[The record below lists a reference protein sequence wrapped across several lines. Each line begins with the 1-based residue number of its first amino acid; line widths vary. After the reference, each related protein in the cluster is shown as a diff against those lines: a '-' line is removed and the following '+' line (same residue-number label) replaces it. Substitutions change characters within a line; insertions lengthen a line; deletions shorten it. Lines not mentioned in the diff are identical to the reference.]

1 MRRGDVRAADKFG
14 SRGVAELIAV
24 RSREIG
30 RAILAA
36 GAAAVAASLPA
47 AADDA
52 TPVEVAAMAPA
63 AAPREGVE
71 VFEPDFFEV
80 YNPVTARDMVQRLPG
95 FAVDGGGGGNGGF
108 NNNNNNNR
116 RGFGANA
123 TNVLINSA
131 RPSSKSSI
139 NDQLGRISAG
149 SVERIELLRGAA
161 LAEVDVR
168 GQTLIANV
176 VLRPGASL
184 GAVNTYIAELK
195 YNQGPRLGYDLQGT
209 RTFQSHGADV
219 TLDIRLPTDT
229 GRGEQIESL
238 YDGLGGVVER
248 RDEYDQHDRREIVFN
263 GGVAFSPNARDA
275 FNANVQLN
283 PWLDVENALSNVFDA
298 DGDFFRQEATIT
310 REDDAFGGEI
320 GGDWEHRLA
329 DGLSFKL
336 LSLATY
342 RTSER
347 AQTEETFT
355 PVLGFAG
362 TTELASSTTS
372 GERIGRGVI
381 TWRAADAHTLEV
393 GLEGAFNFRDSEL
406 SVDLFLPG
414 APAPV
419 PFFFDE
425 VRVEELRGEAFVTD
439 VWSVSPRL
447 TLEAGFTFEAS
458 RISQIREGLEPF
470 EREFTYPKPRLA
482 ATYAR
487 QSGDQLRFVF
497 ERDVAQLDFGEFAS
511 SVSLGD
517 NRTEAGNRELEPA
530 QTWKTSM
537 QYERRFGARGAV
549 TLEAFYNQVEGVQ
562 DRIPVVLDDGDPNTI
577 DPVIDGAGNLGD
589 GTKFGVRL
597 DATLPLDLIRLSNA
611 ELRIRGTRQKSEVE
625 DPVTFE
631 TRRFSGDNDWFGNID
646 FRQDVP
652 ALGLAWGAGFNK
664 DGLRDVFRVHEQQT
678 FGNIDGFL
686 QLYVETTRFMGVTVR
701 LQMNNANDSTFIR
714 RRAFWGA
721 LADPNDIDGDGDY
734 LLIPGVRTDGEPTFV
749 EERVRGMGRFYGLRV
764 SGTF

>member
-1 MRRGDVRAADKFG
+1 MRRGEVRAADVSG
-14 SRGVAELIAV
+14 SREVAQLIAFQSKRV
-24 RSREIG
+24 G

-36 GAAAVAASLPA
+36 GAAAVAARFPA
-47 AADDA
+47 TAED
-52 TPVEVAAMAPA
+52 APA
-63 AAPREGVE
+63 PLEIAAPAPAPRDGVE
-71 VFEPDFFEV
+71 VFEPSYFEV

-95 FAVDGGGGGNGGF
+95 FAVDGGGGNQGFNF
-108 NNNNNNNR
+108 NNNSNNR

-123 TNVLINSA
+123 TNVLINGV
-131 RPSSKSSI
+131 RPSSKSPI

-149 SVERIELLRGAA
+149 GVERIELLRGAA

-176 VLRPGASL
+176 VLRPGTSL

-209 RTFQSHGADV
+209 RTFQARGADV

-238 YDGLGGVVER
+238 YDGVGGIVER
-248 RDEYDQHDRREIVFN
+248 RDEYDQHDRRELILN
-263 GGVAFSPNARDA
+263 GAVAFSPTARDA
-275 FNANVQLN
+275 FNLNAQFN
-283 PWLDVENALSNVFDA
+283 PWLDVENAYSSVLDA
-298 DGDFFRQEATIT
+298 DGDPFREEATIT
-310 REDDAFGGEI
+310 REDDAYGGEI
-320 GGDWEHRLA
+320 GADWEHRLA
-329 DGLSFKL
+329 DNLSVKL
-336 LSLATY
+336 LSLAAY

-347 AQTEETFT
+347 VQTEDTYT
-355 PVLGFAG
+355 PVVGFAG
-362 TTELASSTTS
+362 TTELDSSAIS
-372 GERIGRGVI
+372 GERIGRGVV
-381 TWRAADAHTLEV
+381 TWRASDAHTLEA

-406 SVDLFLPG
+406 SVDLLFPG
-414 APAPV
+414 SPDPV

-439 VWSVSPRL
+439 VWTVSPRL

-458 RISQIREGLEPF
+458 RISQFRENLDPF
-470 EREFTYPKPRLA
+470 EREFTYPKPRLT
-482 ATYAR
+482 ATWAR
-487 QSGDQLRFVF
+487 ASGDQLRLVF

-530 QTWKTSM
+530 QTWKSSV

-549 TLEAFYNQVEGVQ
+549 TLEAFYNDVEGVQ
-562 DRIPVVLDDGDPNTI
+562 DRVPITLDDGDPNTV

-589 GTKFGVRL
+589 GTKYGVRL
-597 DATLPLDLIRLSNA
+597 DATIPLDLMHLSNA
-611 ELRIRGTRQKSEVE
+611 ELRLRGTRQQSEVE
-625 DPVTFE
+625 DPITFAA
-631 TRRFSGDNDWFGNID
+631 RRFSGDNDWFANID
-646 FRQDVP
+646 FRQDLP
-652 ALGLAWGAGFNK
+652 ALGVAWGAGFNK

-686 QLYVETTRFMGVTVR
+686 QVYVETTRFMGVTIR
-701 LQMNNANDSTFIR
+701 LQVNNANDSTFIR
-714 RRAFWGA
+714 RRAFWGT
-721 LADPNDIDGDGDY
+721 LADPNDANGDGDY
-734 LLIPGVRTDGEPTFV
+734 LLIPGVRTADEPTFV
-749 EERVRGMGRFYGLRV
+749 EERVRGMGRMVGVRV